1 MKTLTPQE
9 ELIIIDDMILD
20 FQRKKYKAKT
30 SEDKVQ
36 YTEILKHI
44 YDMRTKRTNAIDI
57 LEQYAKIKVA

>member
-20 FQRKKYKAKT
+20 FQRKKFKAKT
-30 SEDKVQ
+30 LDEKNEFA
-36 YTEILKHI
+36 YILKGI
-44 YDMRTKRTNAIDI
+44 YDMRTKRKNQIDI